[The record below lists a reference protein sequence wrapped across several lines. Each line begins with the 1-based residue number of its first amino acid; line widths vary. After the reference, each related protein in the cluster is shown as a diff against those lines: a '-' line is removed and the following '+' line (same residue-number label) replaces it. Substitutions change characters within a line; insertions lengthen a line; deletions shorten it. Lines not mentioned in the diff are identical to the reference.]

1 MKTQSTD
8 KFANI
13 HPIFQ
18 NEKVKEALK
27 EASVSTAILV
37 EEVGTIQDRDDLLI
51 FLLRIQKD
59 LEHIQDQITILE
71 NTMEGR

>member
-1 MKTQSTD
+1 MKTQST
-8 KFANI
+8 I

>member
-8 KFANI
+8 KFANT

>member
-1 MKTQSTD
+1 MKTQST
-8 KFANI
+8 I

-27 EASVSTAILV
+27 EASISTAVLV